1 MRLRLA
7 QFALLVAGSRAKCVD
22 TLSQCAAWAA
32 HGECESNAAY
42 MEHACAKSC
51 GKCGGADG
59 TNATPT
65 TPRPAAGRLQHPA
78 AAAMVEAAAAELAKE
93 GEQAEQRVRNAGT
106 PPTSRDSSRRR
117 AKKAS

>member
-1 MRLRLA
+1 MVLRLA
-7 QFALLVAGSRAKCVD
+7 LALLLAAGTDAKCVD

-78 AAAMVEAAAAELAKE
+78 AAAMVEAAAAELAKADL
-93 GEQAEQRVRNAGT
+93 EQQRGGGGGKRSAG
-106 PPTSRDSSRRR
+106 S
-117 AKKAS
+117 